1 MKIICTKQEFEL
13 LNAGGD
19 LCTTLRCDGK
29 CKHSDIYHCDEC
41 YKENIEW
48 EITDEEVRNE

>member
-1 MKIICTKQEFEL
+1 MKIVCTKQEFEL
-13 LNAGGD
+13 LDAGGD
-19 LCTTLRCDGK
+19 LCTILRCNGK

-48 EITDEEVRNE
+48 EITDEHE